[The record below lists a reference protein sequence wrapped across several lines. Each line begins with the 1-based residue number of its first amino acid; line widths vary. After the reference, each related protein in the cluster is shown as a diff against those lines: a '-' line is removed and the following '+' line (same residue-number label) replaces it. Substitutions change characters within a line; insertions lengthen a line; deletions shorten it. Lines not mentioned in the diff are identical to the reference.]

1 MANLLLY
8 STNPWIAHD
17 ISKKY
22 LKGIHF
28 VWCSEYFDPKM
39 APHGSAEYA
48 VAPSSSPKGI
58 FQTLKDDCEREDDH
72 SQLIIRYKKTFSNLA
87 RAWLADSTINKDQ
100 YDEILTTVR
109 SKSWKIWRPVLYLIP
124 KEPIKSS
131 CRLITVPRKS
141 RASIGPELK
150 IENLTESE
158 FDFIEG
164 LSI

>member
-1 MANLLLY
+1 MAGLILY

-22 LKGIHF
+22 LNGKHF
-28 VWCSEYFDPKM
+28 VWCSGYFDPKM
-39 APHGSAEYA
+39 APHGSAESA

-58 FQTLKDDCEREDDH
+58 FETLKDDCEREDDH
-72 SQLIIRYKKTFSNLA
+72 SQLIYGYKKTFSRLA
-87 RAWLADSTINKDQ
+87 KVWLADGTINKEQ
-100 YDEILTTVR
+100 FDEIITTVR

-124 KEPIKSS
+124 KENISAS
-131 CRLITVPRKS
+131 GRLISVPRQK
-141 RASIGPELK
+141 RASIGTELQ
-150 IENLTESE
+150 ICDLAVNE

>member
-1 MANLLLY
+1 MANLILY

-58 FQTLKDDCEREDDH
+58 FETLKDDCEREDDH
-72 SQLIIRYKKTFSNLA
+72 SQLIYGYKKTFLRLA
-87 RAWLADSTINKDQ
+87 KAWLADSTINKEQ
-100 YDEILTTVR
+100 YDEIVTTVK

-124 KEPIKSS
+124 KENIKASG
-131 CRLITVPRKS
+131 RLKTVPRKN
-141 RASIGPELK
+141 RASIGTELK
-150 IENLTESE
+150 IEDLAVHE